1 MKKNLGFPV
10 LSFLGCLGLSLAS
23 LLSLTWNVSCPR
35 VSSRQSGQL
44 IPISHLRACEIVMV
58 MVFGHFCG
66 HNLGLGHGHGHSH
79 GH

>member
-23 LLSLTWNVSCPR
+23 LLSLTWNVSW
-35 VSSRQSGQL
+35 VSSRQL
-44 IPISHLRACEIVMV
+44 ISISPLRACEIVMV
-58 MVFGHFCG
+58 MVFGHSCG